1 MVSGVEPHKLVDY
14 NMATTEI
21 NIREQYARYGRYFT
35 RIRDAYLQKP
45 VVQASLGV
53 LLTLFTISFFSI
65 FALRPTLNTISEL
78 LAQIRT
84 QKEILEQLDQKI
96 AAIALAQQVWTQ
108 ELRRI
113 PLVLQAL
120 PKNSEPETY
129 LRQIEGLTIKHNL
142 SLSSFKVDDVPLL
155 GKKEGQ
161 SVKEQPAGTDTFTV
175 SLSVRGSYSSL
186 LSFLDDLETL
196 RRPIK
201 IESLSFGGGKTSGS
215 ILLTVSGKVPY
226 KTQ

>member
-1 MVSGVEPHKLVDY
+1 MQEV
-14 NMATTEI
+14 

-78 LAQIRT
+78 LAEIRG

-96 AAIALAQQVWTQ
+96 AAIAQAQQVWQQ

-113 PLVLQAL
+113 PLLLQGL
-120 PKNSEPETY
+120 PKDSEPELY
-129 LRQIEGLTIKHNL
+129 LRQVEGLTIKHGL
-142 SLSSFKVDDVPLL
+142 TLSSFKIDEVSLL
-155 GKKEGQ
+155 GKKEAATD
-161 SVKEQPAGTDTFTV
+161 KEKLAGTDIFTV
-175 SLSVRGSYSSL
+175 SLSVRGPYSPL
-186 LSFLDDLETL
+186 ITFLDELETL

-201 IESLSFGGGKTSGS
+201 VESLSFGAGRVGEGS

-226 KTQ
+226 KVTSDPPGGEASK